1 MAGGRGSVQKNL
13 LVGLEVFWLCIRN
26 SGEQVKGRY
35 IVREEVSSI
44 LIVENSKR
52 CVEAKL

>member
-44 LIVENSKR
+44 VIVENSKR